1 MENQKCQFQNC
12 KRIANYRKLK
22 VGNCHL
28 KDTKYEF
35 CGYHKPINS
44 INKKFPYKS
53 IFDKIN
59 IELKYYNHQNE
70 NIIHEYDNHI
80 HKLIKNHKF
89 GFPIKITVFTE
100 NLVHDI
106 DYMAI
111 DMNINITHITNYNNY
126 FDKDNVSKKDIY
138 NVIKDFQKYY
148 NEKKIEMLYINLD
161 KEYDID
167 DAIKEFRKYYENIK
181 VNEFIKEFNDNSKN
195 KKIKLDNISNLLIDF
210 NEFYKHQKVNKKKL
224 FINFKDYYN
233 QKKLKM
239 FIDENDYDELLIQFD
254 ELDYKV
260 KDELSKK
267 IEFNEKYNR
276 EIYIELCL
284 LICYQIDKVTRS
296 FEILNENDIESALT
310 NIKKNIDENFSKLSQ
325 NSKDQFLCFKK
336 MEINIFRYQALKKHM
351 GSYIELPKKL
361 QRQGLINIKNTDNYC
376 FIWSYIRYI
385 NPVNKNPNRINKRDK
400 ELFNN
405 IYKKLKYFE
414 FPLKINKNN
423 IAKIENILEINICI
437 LSADEN
443 NNVIPMISSENIHK
457 NDLNLF
463 YYKNHISLIK
473 NLNKYLHRN
482 NNDNNKKYFCS
493 RCLYSFIS
501 EENLNKH
508 KNLCLKYNKKSEKII
523 LPKEKSILKF
533 EKIEHMIKTPFTIYY
548 DIETYNQHLKKTKQF
563 KKIQNT
569 THEKLLKPYLI
580 GYILKCNY
588 DQKFSKKC
596 QIFTGEQC
604 VEKFILNLIFTER
617 KYIYETIKL
626 NFNKSIEQN
635 PDLAKFDI
643 NTCHLCNKKIY
654 DKPVK
659 NHCHFTSK
667 MLGYAH
673 NKCNLKYKFKK
684 DNVND
689 EYLINVFAHNSQNFD
704 QSFLIRALQNL
715 DNKIPFSCLPRNSN
729 KFISLQIGSFIFKDS
744 YLFFNKSLDYLTKTI
759 DDNDRISL
767 KQEFGEEN
775 YQLLTKKGIYPYDYF
790 DNINKYNE
798 KKLPDK
804 EEFFNKI
811 NNKDIS
817 DEDYNH
823 AKNVFEKFKCENLLD
838 YSILYLKS
846 DICHLSD
853 IFQKFSKFA
862 YETYELD
869 PRHNF
874 TLPGFSWQS
883 MLKMTKIELELISDP
898 DMYLFLMDTIRGGIS
913 VCNKKHVIADNKY
926 INKDS
931 KNNKYLMYLDAN
943 NLYGVSMVQSLPY
956 KNFKWSNNLSLD
968 EIQTGIY
975 EVDIEIPKNLHKK
988 FKDYPLCPEIKNISE
1003 DNLSKYQTYLN
1014 NKLNIKYTEKD
1025 KKLILDLLPK
1035 KNYKIY
1041 YKNLMYYMKLGVK
1054 ITKIHKILTFD
1065 EKPFLKDYIDLNTA
1079 LRKKAINDL
1088 EKDLFKLMN
1097 NAIFGKSM
1105 ENVLNRSNI
1114 KLINNDP
1121 EKLLKLIR
1129 QPNFQ
1134 NAYEIS
1140 NKLCLVESTPIKTV
1154 FDKPIYIG
1162 ACILERSKLHMYQF
1176 WYEHLK
1182 NKYNVELIYTDTDSL
1197 IIHVETDDIYI
1208 DMFEDKDKYDF
1219 SEYPKNHPNYD
1230 ITNKKVLGTFK
1241 DELKSRI
1248 ITEFIGLKPKMYSF
1262 NYINKDNIIVNKNTH
1277 KGIKESI
1284 SLNHDE
1290 YKRSLYKEELIYK
1303 EFYNLQLNKQNIYL
1317 DKINKI
1323 ALNPFES
1330 KRYWINNIE
1339 SLPYGYLC

>member
-1 MENQKCQFQNC
+1 MTNIENPKCQFQNC
-12 KRIANYRKLK
+12 QRIANYRKLK

-35 CGYHKPINS
+35 CGYHKPINA

-70 NIIHEYDNHI
+70 NIIHEYNDHI
-80 HKLIKNHKF
+80 YKLLKNHKF
-89 GFPIKITVFTE
+89 GFPIKITAFTE

-111 DMNINITHITNYNNY
+111 DMNINITHITNYKNY
-126 FDKDNVSKKDIY
+126 FNKDAVSKKDIY
-138 NVIKDFQKYY
+138 NIIKDFQKYY
-148 NEKKIEMLYINLD
+148 NNKKIEMLYIHLD
-161 KEYDID
+161 KEYDNYD
-167 DAIKEFRKYYENIK
+167 VIKSFRDYYEQEN
-181 VNEFIKEFNDNSKN
+181 VDNFIKEYSKD
-195 KKIKLDNISNLLIDF
+195 KKIKSNDISNNIKNFNKYF
-210 NEFYKHQKVNKKKL
+210 NEQKLKINLKDFKKYFYKKKL
-224 FINFKDYYN
+224 DIFIE
-233 QKKLKM
+233 
-239 FIDENDYDELLIQFD
+239 ENDYDDLIIQFD
-254 ELDYKV
+254 ELDHKV

-267 IEFNEKYNR
+267 IEFDEKYNR
-276 EIYIELCL
+276 EIYLELCQ
-284 LICYQIDKVTRS
+284 LITYQIDKVTKS
-296 FEILNENDIESALT
+296 VEILNENDIETALT
-310 NIKKNIDENFSKLSQ
+310 NIKKNMNDNFEKLSK

-336 MEINIFRYQALKKHM
+336 LEINIFKYQALKKHM

-361 QRQGLINIKNTDNYC
+361 QRQGLINIKNEDNYC
-376 FIWSYIRYI
+376 FIWSYIRYL
-385 NPVNKNPNRINKRDK
+385 NPVNKNPNRLTKKDK
-400 ELFNN
+400 ELFNE
-405 IYKKLKYFE
+405 IYKKLKFFE

-423 IAKIENILEINICI
+423 IVKIENILEINICI
-437 LSADEN
+437 LSSDEN
-443 NNVIPMISSENIHK
+443 NNVIPMFSSENNHK
-457 NDLNLF
+457 NEINLF
-463 YYKNHISLIK
+463 YYKDHICLIK
-473 NLNKYLHRN
+473 DLNKYLCRN
-482 NNDNNKKYFCS
+482 NRNKNKTYFCS
-493 RCLYSFIS
+493 RCLNSFIS
-501 EENLNKH
+501 EENLNNH
-508 KNLCLKYNKKSEKII
+508 KNLCLKFNKKNEKII

-533 EKIEHMIKTPFTIYY
+533 EKIEHMIKSPFTIYY

-563 KKIQNT
+563 KKIENT

-588 DQKFSKKC
+588 DEKFSKKC
-596 QIFTGEQC
+596 QIFIGEEC
-604 VEKFILNLIFTER
+604 IEKFILNLIFTER
-617 KYIYETIKL
+617 PYIWKTIKE
-626 NFNKSIEQN
+626 NFNKPIETN
-635 PDLAKFDI
+635 PDLTKFDI
-643 NTCHLCNKKIY
+643 NTCHLCDKKIIS
-654 DKPVK
+654 KPVK

-673 NKCNLKYKFKK
+673 NKCNLRYKFKK

-744 YLFFNKSLDYLTKTI
+744 YLFLNKSLDYLTGTI
-759 DDNDRISL
+759 NDDDRISL
-767 KQEFGEEN
+767 KQEFGKN

-790 DNINKYNE
+790 DNTKKYNE
-798 KKLPDK
+798 QKLPDK
-804 EEFFNKI
+804 KEFFNKI
-811 NNKDIS
+811 NNKNIS
-817 DEDYNH
+817 DEDYEL
-823 AKNVFEKFKCENLLD
+823 AKNVFEKFNCKNLLD
-838 YSILYLKS
+838 YSILYLKT

-853 IFQKFSKFA
+853 VFQKFSDFA
-862 YETYELD
+862 YQTYELD
-869 PRHNF
+869 PRHSY

-926 INKDS
+926 INETT

-943 NLYGVSMVQSLPY
+943 NLYGVSMIQSLPY
-956 KNFKWSNNLSLD
+956 KNFKWSDNLTLNK
-968 EIQTGIY
+968 IQTGIY
-975 EVDIEIPKNLHKK
+975 EVDIEIPTNLHNK
-988 FKDYPLCPEIKNISE
+988 FKDYPICPEIKNIPE
-1003 DNLSKYQTYLN
+1003 NNLSKYQNYLN
-1014 NKLNIKYTEKD
+1014 NKLNIKYNEKD

-1041 YKNLMYYMKLGVK
+1041 YKNLEYYMKLGIKV
-1054 ITKIHKILTFD
+1054 TKIHKILTFD
-1065 EKPFLKDYIDLNTA
+1065 EKPFLKDYIDLNTN

-1129 QPNFQ
+1129 EPNFQ
-1134 NAYEIS
+1134 HAYEIS
-1140 NKLCLVESTPIKTV
+1140 DKLFLVESTPIKTV
-1154 FDKPIYIG
+1154 FNKPIYIG
-1162 ACILERSKLHMYQF
+1162 ACILETSKLYMYQF
-1176 WYEHLK
+1176 WYDHLK
-1182 NKYNVELIYTDTDSL
+1182 NKYNNKVELIYTDTDSL
-1197 IIHVETDDIYI
+1197 IIQVETDDIYK
-1208 DMFEDKDKYDF
+1208 DMFEDKHLYDF
-1219 SEYPKNHPNYD
+1219 SEYPKDHPNYD
-1230 ITNKKVLGTFK
+1230 ITNKKALGTFK

-1262 NYINKDNIIVNKNTH
+1262 NFIENNIIVNKNTH
-1277 KGIKESI
+1277 KGIKDSI
-1284 SLNHDE
+1284 SLKHDE

-1323 ALNPFES
+1323 ALNPFDS
-1330 KRYWINNIE
+1330 KRNWIDNIN
-1339 SLPYGYLC
+1339 SLPYGYKK